1 MNSLFPVVV
10 KSVLLLFLS
19 ANNPDVLDKLE
30 GLIAQ
35 WSRVI
40 EQVLAES
47 EQVYIYIYLLLF
59 VSFPVK
65 GKPYC
70 QRLAPTKML
79 EAVETD
85 SLLSLFFFFFVF
97 VTKLLPTS
105 NGVILCERDLSL
117 RPSFENVPF
126 LFL

>member
-30 GLIAQ
+30 RLIAQ

-47 EQVYIYIYLLLF
+47 EQVYISI
-59 VSFPVK
+59 
-65 GKPYC
+65 
-70 QRLAPTKML
+70 
-79 EAVETD
+79 
-85 SLLSLFFFFFVF
+85 
-97 VTKLLPTS
+97 
-105 NGVILCERDLSL
+105 VICIFSR
-117 RPSFENVPF
+117 
-126 LFL
+126 

>member
-47 EQVYIYIYLLLF
+47 EQVYISIVVRIF
-59 VSFPVK
+59 S
-65 GKPYC
+65 
-70 QRLAPTKML
+70 R
-79 EAVETD
+79 
-85 SLLSLFFFFFVF
+85 
-97 VTKLLPTS
+97 
-105 NGVILCERDLSL
+105 
-117 RPSFENVPF
+117 
-126 LFL
+126 

>member
-1 MNSLFPVVV
+1 MNRLFPVVV

-19 ANNPDVLDKLE
+19 ANNPDVVDKLE

-47 EQVYIYIYLLLF
+47 EQVYIYCYLCLF
-59 VSFPVK
+59 PFM

-79 EAVETD
+79 VAVESD
-85 SLLSLFFFFFVF
+85 SLISPLFFFFVS
-97 VTKLLPTS
+97 KLFLTS
-105 NGVILCERDLSL
+105 NGFILC
-117 RPSFENVPF
+117 
-126 LFL
+126 

>member
-1 MNSLFPVVV
+1 MNSLFPDVV

-47 EQVYIYIYLLLF
+47 EQVYISIVVRIF
-59 VSFPVK
+59 S
-65 GKPYC
+65 
-70 QRLAPTKML
+70 R
-79 EAVETD
+79 
-85 SLLSLFFFFFVF
+85 
-97 VTKLLPTS
+97 
-105 NGVILCERDLSL
+105 
-117 RPSFENVPF
+117 
-126 LFL
+126 